1 MFRSPFILA
10 YVACALIVTCFCQSS
25 ADAQP
30 MQTKASGSNCPPP
43 GSARTAFMPA
53 LAARE
58 HHQYVVY
65 ILMRAGQQF
74 LVRYDPVNG
83 QKTTLVRLDSDDYTV
98 DARVS
103 PDGEWI
109 LLKRSA
115 YQGRQAL
122 QLVRIDGSYLQTLY
136 CAPFISNFLLSPDQ
150 RYVVFDRSYEN
161 QRYNG
166 ISTYSIDLRTG
177 TLRLVLRQTADQSG
191 YEPLKWAGNH
201 SLYMTESLTGIGG
214 GGPFPLRDRFNLY
227 LLRDVS
233 LDQSRQAT
241 NLKLLLTTPD
251 PCSCLDMDVTPDNAS
266 AITSTCTTTSDS
278 QGTAQTG
285 PARIQIQSLHG
296 GSARVIYSL
305 SNSAITYVRAI
316 SPTTLLFVVGN
327 LRYTFDASSF
337 TLDPRDEE
345 LNGLWTIR
353 TDGTALTRIS
363 IAASGRSSDF
373 PQFAYTAGDIL
384 SHDNQHYV
392 VQNRTPGSRGI
403 ASSIVI
409 GSLTPHGKQTTVE
422 TTQPS
427 DQLHLIGWA
436 ETPPSRPIRSSYVRT
451 SRPISRKRC
460 YWAGATRW
468 TCSA

>member
-1 MFRSPFILA
+1 
-10 YVACALIVTCFCQSS
+10 
-25 ADAQP
+25 
-30 MQTKASGSNCPPP
+30 
-43 GSARTAFMPA
+43 MPA
-53 LAARE
+53 LPATE
-58 HHQYVVY
+58 HHQYVIY
-65 ILMRAGQQF
+65 TLMRAGQQS
-74 LVRYDPVNG
+74 LVRYDPENG
-83 QKTTLVRLDSDDYTV
+83 QKMTLVQLDSDDYTV

-150 RYVVFDRSYEN
+150 RYVVFGRPYEN
-161 QRYNG
+161 LRYNG
-166 ISTYSIDLRTG
+166 ISTYSIDLLRG
-177 TLRLVLRQTADQSG
+177 TLRLVLRQPVDQSG

-201 SLYMTESLTGIGG
+201 SLYMTESLTGVGG

-227 LLRDVS
+227 LLRDVG
-233 LDQSRQAT
+233 LDQSQQAT

-251 PCSCLDMDVTPDNAS
+251 PCACLDMDVTPDNAS
-266 AITSTCTTTSDS
+266 AITSTCTMASDS
-278 QGTAQTG
+278 QSTAQTG

-305 SNSAITYVRAI
+305 PDRAIIYVRAI

-327 LRYTFDASSF
+327 LRYTFAASSF
-337 TLDPRDEE
+337 TLDPHDEE
-345 LNGLWTIR
+345 QNGLWTIH

-363 IAASGRSSDF
+363 TAAPGSTSDF
-373 PQFAYTAGDIL
+373 PQFAYTADGIL
-384 SHDNQHYV
+384 ARDNHHYV
-392 VQNRTPGSRGI
+392 VLNRTPGSHGI

-409 GSLTPHGKQTTVE
+409 GTLIPHNKQTTIE

-436 ETPPSRPIRSSYVRT
+436 ETPYVRT
-451 SRPISRKRC
+451 SHPISPTPRTIRSRTLPPDESVVIG
-460 YWAGATRW
+460 WGRRDGLARHRRAQPPQSGGAPD
-468 TCSA
+468 S